1 LPIDPIGGT
10 SSPLLIDEEPQRLP
24 EDQQGLN
31 RHQLLYIHITQSD
44 GDGVPHNRSQ
54 ELMTPAVQLLRQGFV
69 REACPVGGFFCAHS
83 RERREK
89 VMDNIWFQSA
99 LWMALALLAAMGSFF
114 ITISAALFEIMIGAV
129 AGNTVGLPLT
139 DWINYIA
146 SFGAVVLTFLAGTDI
161 DPHVIKRNFGSS
173 VTIGLMG
180 FFAPYLGCLL
190 FARYGL
196 GWPWP
201 QAQIAGIALSTTSV
215 AVVYAV
221 MVETGYNRT
230 ELGKI
235 ILAACFINDIG
246 TVLAL
251 GLIFANYNLY
261 LLLFVTVTILAVAVL
276 PCIVSWLFKRIGG
289 RASEPEIKFLF
300 LVLFALGGLATLGK
314 SEAVLPAYLVGM
326 ALAPFFVGQKELQF
340 RLRAIC
346 FAFLTPFYFLKAGSL
361 IEAHALAAGAGFIA
375 LFLAIKMVTKFAG
388 ILPLTR
394 YFAFG
399 RREGMYTTMMMSTG
413 LTFGSISALFG
424 LTNNIIDQF
433 QYTILLT
440 AVIGSAVVP
449 TVIAQVWFQPRF
461 EQLEEDA

>member
-1 LPIDPIGGT
+1 LC
-10 SSPLLIDEEPQRLP
+10 
-24 EDQQGLN
+24 
-31 RHQLLYIHITQSD
+31 
-44 GDGVPHNRSQ
+44 
-54 ELMTPAVQLLRQGFV
+54 ALLRQRKGHLAV
-69 REACPVGGFFCAHS
+69 
-83 RERREK
+83 EK
-89 VMDNIWFQSA
+89 IWFQSA
-99 LWMALALLAAMGSFF
+99 LWMALALIAAFGSMF
-114 ITISAALFEIMIGAV
+114 ITISAALFEIVVGAV

-139 DWINYIA
+139 PWIDYIA
-146 SFGAVVLTFLAGTDI
+146 GFGAIVLTFLAGTDI
-161 DPHVIKRNFGSS
+161 DPHVVKRNFGSS

-190 FARYGL
+190 LAHYGL

-201 QAQIAGIALSTTSV
+201 QAQIAGISLSTTSV

-251 GLIFANYNLY
+251 GLVFANYNMY
-261 LLLFVTVTILAVAVL
+261 LLLFVTATIAAMAAL
-276 PCIVSWLFKRIGG
+276 PWIVPWLFERIGK
-289 RASEPEIKFLF
+289 RTSEPEIKFLF
-300 LVLFALGGLATLGK
+300 LVLFGLGGLANLGK
-314 SEAVLPAYLVGM
+314 SEAVLPAYLIGM
-326 ALAPFFVGQKELQF
+326 ALAPFFLGQRELQL
-340 RLRAIC
+340 RMRAIC

-361 IEAHALAAGAGFIA
+361 IEARTLVAGAGLIG
-375 LFLAIKMVTKFAG
+375 LFLAMKMVTKFVG

-394 YFAFG
+394 YFNFEN
-399 RREGMYTTMMMSTG
+399 REGMYTTLMMSTG

-424 LTNNIIDQF
+424 LTNHIIDQD

-449 TVIAQVWFQPRF
+449 TLIAQIWFHPHF
-461 EQLEEDA
+461 EPLEEDA

>member
-1 LPIDPIGGT
+1 MG
-10 SSPLLIDEEPQRLP
+10 
-24 EDQQGLN
+24 
-31 RHQLLYIHITQSD
+31 
-44 GDGVPHNRSQ
+44 
-54 ELMTPAVQLLRQGFV
+54 
-69 REACPVGGFFCAHS
+69 
-83 RERREK
+83 
-89 VMDNIWFQSA
+89 NIWFQSA
-99 LWMALALLAAMGSFF
+99 LWMALALLAAIGSMW
-114 ITISAALFEIMIGAV
+114 ITISAALFEIVIGAF

-139 DWINYIA
+139 PWIDYIA
-146 SFGAVVLTFLAGTDI
+146 SFGAIVLTFLAGTDI
-161 DPHVIKRNFGSS
+161 DPHVVKRNFWSS
-173 VTIGLMG
+173 ATIGLMG

-190 FARYGL
+190 LARYGL

-201 QAQIAGIALSTTSV
+201 QAQIGGIALSTTSV

-251 GLIFANYNLY
+251 GLIFANYNMY
-261 LLLFVTVTILAVAVL
+261 LVLFALATVLAMAVL
-276 PCIVSWLFKRIGG
+276 PWIVPPLFKWMGK

-300 LVLFALGGLATLGK
+300 LVLFCLGGLANLGK
-314 SEAVLPAYLVGM
+314 SEAVLPAYLMGM
-326 ALAPFFVGQKELQF
+326 ALAAFFMGQEELQR

-361 IEAHALAAGAGFIA
+361 ITGHALVAGAGLIA
-375 LFLAIKMVTKFAG
+375 LFLSMKMVTKFVG
-388 ILPLTR
+388 ILPLTQ
-394 YFAFG
+394 YFKFG

-424 LTNNIIDQF
+424 LTNHIIDQD

-449 TVIAQVWFQPRF
+449 TLVAQIFFDPHF
-461 EQLEEDA
+461 EPLEDDA

>member
-1 LPIDPIGGT
+1 MSNVWL
-10 SSPLLIDEEPQRLP
+10 
-24 EDQQGLN
+24 
-31 RHQLLYIHITQSD
+31 
-44 GDGVPHNRSQ
+44 
-54 ELMTPAVQLLRQGFV
+54 
-69 REACPVGGFFCAHS
+69 
-83 RERREK
+83 
-89 VMDNIWFQSA
+89 QSA
-99 LWMALALLAAMGSFF
+99 LWMALALVAAMGSLY
-114 ITISAALFEIMIGAV
+114 ITISAALFEIVVGAI
-129 AGNTVGLPLT
+129 AGNTIGLPLT
-139 DWINYIA
+139 DWISYIA
-146 SFGAVVLTFLAGTDI
+146 GFGAVVLTFLAGTDI
-161 DPHVIKRNFGSS
+161 DPHVVKRNFGSS
-173 VTIGLMG
+173 VSIGLMG
-180 FFAPYLGCLL
+180 FFAPYIGCLL
-190 FARYGL
+190 LAHYGL

-261 LLLFVTVTILAVAVL
+261 LLLFAVVTVIAVAVL
-276 PCIVSWLFKRIGG
+276 PWVTPWIFKRIGG

-300 LVLFALGGLATLGK
+300 LILFGLGGLANLGK

-326 ALAPFFVGQKELQF
+326 ALAPFFLANRDLQL
-340 RLRAIC
+340 RMRAIC

-361 IEAHALAAGAGFIA
+361 IEARALITGAGLMG
-375 LFLAIKMVTKFAG
+375 LFLGVKMATKFVG

-394 YFAFG
+394 HFKFDK
-399 RREGMYTTMMMSTG
+399 REGMYTTMMMSTG

-424 LTNNIIDQF
+424 LTNHIIDQD
-433 QYTILLT
+433 QYTVLLT

-449 TVIAQVWFQPRF
+449 TLIAQIWFHPHF
-461 EQLEEDA
+461 EPLEEDA